1 MVIMQEAANAQR
13 KKMHPHK
20 FTMWLAIGTIIMLFA
35 GLTSAYIVKRNQP
48 NWNIFELPKIFYYS
62 TAVILFSSLTLQI
75 ATRYFKERA
84 MKQYRIFICITALLG
99 TAFITMQFMGFQ
111 ALREMGLSLDGNVAG
126 SFIYVIAGTHAVHV
140 LGGVIALIVIFLKAF
155 FGRVKSYS
163 SVPLEVIGTYWHFVD
178 VLWIYLFVFL
188 MLMR

>member
-1 MVIMQEAANAQR
+1 MQEAANAQR